1 MPNATVEFYR
11 KNSQS
16 FTESTLNV
24 DMSPLYQRFL
34 PNIPAGG
41 HILDA
46 GCGSGRDALH
56 FKKVGFTVSAFD
68 ACPELAAF
76 ASDLLGEKVEV
87 KTFAELSENQQ
98 YDGIWCCASL
108 LHVKQGELP
117 SALQNL
123 ATALKSGGSIY
134 VSFKYGDAERNAQGR
149 HFTDLNED
157 GLAELVAKQQLL
169 EVFEVWQTCDQR
181 PGREHELWLNALL
194 KRR

>member
-56 FKKVGFTVSAFD
+56 FKKWV
-68 ACPELAAF
+68 L
-76 ASDLLGEKVEV
+76 
-87 KTFAELSENQQ
+87 
-98 YDGIWCCASL
+98 
-108 LHVKQGELP
+108 
-117 SALQNL
+117 
-123 ATALKSGGSIY
+123 
-134 VSFKYGDAERNAQGR
+134 R
-149 HFTDLNED
+149 
-157 GLAELVAKQQLL
+157 
-169 EVFEVWQTCDQR
+169 
-181 PGREHELWLNALL
+181 
-194 KRR
+194 